1 MIFLFFLF
9 FCLFLFL
16 FLSSI
21 TVNYKL
27 ENLFVP
33 NEGKNYIYVLKY

>member
-9 FCLFLFL
+9 FFIFFL